1 MQYYVI
7 PPKRNAEF
15 VAAMKRVLDTYHL
28 PYDPKVPVIVMDE
41 QPVQLFKETRTP
53 IPATRHH
60 AKRVDYEYDRAGV
73 ANIFMFAEPL
83 GCWRRVAVRE
93 RKTKIDWAYE
103 VRILLEKDY
112 PNAKKVILVC
122 DNLNVHSL
130 GALYEAFEPEVV
142 RSLARRLE
150 IIPTPKHGSWLN
162 IAENELNALT
172 VQCVK
177 GRRFDTI
184 EELREEVLAWAQQC
198 NDKQKGVIW
207 QFNCKNARIN
217 HWFPITVVD
226 FSFNPLLIID

>member
-1 MQYYVI
+1 VI

-15 VAAMKRVLDTYHL
+15 VAFMERLLDLYHL
-28 PYDPKVPVIVMDE
+28 PYNPKVPVIVMDE

-93 RKTKIDWAYE
+93 RKTKIDWAHE
-103 VRILLEKDY
+103 VRILLEEDY
-112 PNAKKVILVC
+112 SHAEKVILVC
-122 DNLNVHSL
+122 DNLNTHSL
-130 GALYEAFEPEVV
+130 GALYEAFEPEVAH
-142 RSLARRLE
+142 SLARRLE

-162 IAENELNALT
+162 IAENELSALT
-172 VQCVK
+172 RQCVK
-177 GRRFDTI
+177 GCRFATI
-184 EELREEVLAWAQQC
+184 EALRETVEAWMKQC

-207 QFNCKNARIN
+207 QFN
-217 HWFPITVVD
+217 
-226 FSFNPLLIID
+226 